1 MRKLYRVK
9 TFSLSDDAC
18 TTIETYA
25 QRTGLS
31 QTKILEL
38 LLSRPDAIE
47 SILGEFIDEKAK
59 NLRNLVEF
67 SNQE

>member
-9 TFSLSDDAC
+9 TFSLSNQAC

-38 LLSRPDAIE
+38 LLSHPEAVE
-47 SILGEFIDEKAK
+47 TILSEFIEEKAK
-59 NLRNLVEF
+59 NLRQVNNF